1 MENRFLARSA
11 FSVPSKHACAEPI
24 MYRYCLISED
34 CIVSA
39 LYPISIPYVFAHR
52 DLTEAILE

>member
-1 MENRFLARSA
+1 MEDGFLARSA
-11 FSVPSKHACAEPI
+11 FSVPSQHACVEPI

-39 LYPISIPYVFAHR
+39 LYPICIPYVFAHR
-52 DLTEAILE
+52 G